1 MNVSQPL
8 SITSAS
14 ALSSSRAAAPPA
26 TAGARLRQA
35 VRDAWT
41 VTRRDLTHW
50 TNQPGLLVA
59 NLLFSVMVLLM
70 FGFLFGGA
78 MAVPG
83 DYWEFLV
90 PGVFALTMVFGIES
104 TFTAVS
110 TDLARG
116 VTDRF
121 RSLPMAGSAVV
132 VGRAS
137 ADLLNSVATLAVLVG
152 TGFAVGWQAHGGLAA
167 TLAAF
172 SLLLLLRLAMLW
184 VGIYLGLV
192 ARSPEAVM
200 ALQILVWPV
209 GFVSNAFVSPATMP
223 GWLGPIA
230 EWNPLS
236 ATVAAVRELFGNPG
250 WASDSWVA
258 THPVLPAVLWPVLLI
273 AVFFPLSVRRYR
285 RLSR

>member
-1 MNVSQPL
+1 MTVATHESTPRP
-8 SITSAS
+8 AE
-14 ALSSSRAAAPPA
+14 PP
-26 TAGARLRQA
+26 TTVGSRLRWA
-35 VRDAWT
+35 VADTWT
-41 VTRRDLTHW
+41 VTRRDLAHW
-50 TNQPGLLVA
+50 VNQPGMLVA

-121 RSLPMAGSAVV
+121 RSLPMSASAVV
-132 VGRAS
+132 TGRAS
-137 ADLLNSVATLAVLVG
+137 ADLLNSAVTLAALVATGL
-152 TGFAVGWQAHGGLAA
+152 AVGWRPHGGLAA
-167 TLAAF
+167 TVVALG
-172 SLLLLLRLAMLW
+172 LLLLLRLAMLW

-192 ARSPEAVM
+192 ARSPESVT
-200 ALQILVWPV
+200 ALQILVWPL
-209 GFVSNAFVSPATMP
+209 GFLSNAFVSPATMP
-223 GWLGPIA
+223 SWLGPIA

-236 ATVAAVRELFGNPG
+236 ATVAATRDLFENPG
-250 WASDSWVA
+250 WTSDSWIA
-258 THPVLPAVLWPVLLI
+258 ANPVLPAVVWPVLLI

>member
-1 MNVSQPL
+1 MTVPMAS
-8 SITSAS
+8 S
-14 ALSSSRAAAPPA
+14 ALSPSSAPRPAEPPA
-26 TAGARLRQA
+26 TTVSRLRWA
-35 VRDAWT
+35 VVDAWT
-41 VTRRDLTHW
+41 MTRRDLAHW
-50 TNQPGLLVA
+50 TNQPGMLVA

-70 FGFLFGGA
+70 FGLLFGGA

-90 PGVFALTMVFGIES
+90 PGVLALTMVFGIES
-104 TFTAVS
+104 TFTAVN

-137 ADLLNSVATLAVLVG
+137 ADLLSSVITLAALTA
-152 TGFAVGWQAHGGLAA
+152 TGLAAGWQPHGGLAP

-172 SLLLLLRLAMLW
+172 GLLLLLRLAMLW

-192 ARSPEAVM
+192 ARGPESVM

-209 GFVSNAFVSPATMP
+209 GFLSNAFVSPATMP
-223 GWLGPIA
+223 GWLGALA

-236 ATVAAVRELFGNPG
+236 ATVAATRDLFGNPG
-250 WASDSWVA
+250 WTSDSWVA
-258 THPVLPAVLWPVLLI
+258 THPVLPALVWPVLLI
-273 AVFFPLSVRRYR
+273 AVFFPLSIRRYR